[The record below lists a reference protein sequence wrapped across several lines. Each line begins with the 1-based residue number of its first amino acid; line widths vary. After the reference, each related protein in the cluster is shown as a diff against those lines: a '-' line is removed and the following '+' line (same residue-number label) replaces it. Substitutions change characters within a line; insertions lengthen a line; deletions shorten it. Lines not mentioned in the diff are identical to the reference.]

1 MPLPTDRVPQPGQT
15 AFVTGVTGFI
25 GRRLVQI
32 LQAEGWNVTCGVRP
46 GSNWRMPPGNNVR
59 VVACDLLGTGG
70 PSVPAGTDVVFHL
83 AGKAHALA
91 EIAQDESEYA
101 EINTGGTRLLLEA
114 ARKAGVRAFVF
125 FSTVKAA
132 ADAPAAAQPIDE
144 SWAGQ
149 PDTSYGRSKRDA
161 ERLVLEGNHAPHPVV
176 IRPCLVYGPH
186 PKGNLEKMIEA
197 VRRNRFPPLPETGN
211 KRSMVHLDD
220 VCRAAILAATS
231 PAAGKKTYIVADDE
245 PISTRQLFVWMSEA
259 LGKPVPR
266 WTLPLW
272 MLRVLGWS
280 GDFIG
285 KARGRRF
292 VFDSEALAKLTGSA
306 CYSAAA
312 IKRDLGW
319 CPSHRLRDELKK
331 MVADDATVARETAA
345 IPERSRV

>member
-1 MPLPTDRVPQPGQT
+1 MPRSDGVPHPGQT

-32 LQAEGWNVTCGVRP
+32 LQSEGWNVTCGVRP
-46 GSNWRMPPGNNVR
+46 GSDWKMPPGDNVR

-91 EIAQDESEYA
+91 EVAQDESEYA
-101 EINTGGTRLLLEA
+101 EVNTGGTRLLLEA
-114 ARKAGVRAFVF
+114 SRKAGVRAFVF
-125 FSTVKAA
+125 FSTVKAV
-132 ADAPAAAQPIDE
+132 ADAPAGAQPIDE
-144 SWAGQ
+144 TWSGP
-149 PDTSYGRSKRDA
+149 PDTAYGRSKREA
-161 ERLVLEGNHAPHPVV
+161 ERLVLGESHVPHPVV

-197 VRRNRFPPLPETGN
+197 VRRNRFPPVPEVGN
-211 KRSMVHLDD
+211 RRSMVHLDD
-220 VCRAAILAATS
+220 VCRAAILAAT
-231 PAAGKKTYIVADDE
+231 PAQAAGKTYIVADDE
-245 PISTRQLFVWMSEA
+245 PFSTRQLYVWMSEA
-259 LGKPVPR
+259 LGKPVPG

-272 MLRVLGWS
+272 VLRALGWA
-280 GDFIG
+280 GDLIG

-292 VFDSEALAKLTGSA
+292 VFDSDALAKLTGSA

-319 CPSHRLRDELKK
+319 QPSHRLRDELKK
-331 MVADDATVARETAA
+331 MVAADAG
-345 IPERSRV
+345 